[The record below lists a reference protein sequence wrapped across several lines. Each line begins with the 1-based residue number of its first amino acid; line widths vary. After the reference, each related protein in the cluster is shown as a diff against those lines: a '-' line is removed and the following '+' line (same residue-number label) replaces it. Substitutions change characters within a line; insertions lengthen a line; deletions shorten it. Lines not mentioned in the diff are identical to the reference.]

1 MDISSVEQA
10 LDASASAAVREQLQ
24 GMRRL
29 IDTTVASVRRIAADL
44 RPVMLDDLGLIPAI
58 EWLANDFTNRY
69 GIDVKREVET
79 GDGRFSPAGA
89 TALFRI
95 VQEALTNV
103 ARHADATLV
112 TLSLRAKDQAFV
124 LSIADNGQGAHR
136 TAEPAAKSFGLLGVR
151 ERAHML
157 GGAVDIHTSH
167 GKGFVLTVTY
177 SGGHCTSA
185 GEANMTR
192 VLIADDHALVRD
204 GLRHIL
210 KSTSGFEVI
219 GEAND
224 SPSTI
229 ALIRER
235 AADVLVL
242 DLSMPGRNGV
252 ELIKQIKEE
261 MPTLRILVLTMHAE
275 QQYAVRAFKAG
286 ASGYLTKES
295 ASAELVAAVT
305 KVAAGGVYV
314 SLAMAERFAQSLN
327 EPTDLLPH
335 QRLSDREFDVL
346 KRIAAGQTIT
356 EIAAELCVSSKTI
369 STYKTRILE
378 KMQMPH
384 EAALVRYAMRHKLVN
399 DEEDDI

>member
-1 MDISSVEQA
+1 
-10 LDASASAAVREQLQ
+10 
-24 GMRRL
+24 
-29 IDTTVASVRRIAADL
+29 
-44 RPVMLDDLGLIPAI
+44 
-58 EWLANDFTNRY
+58 
-69 GIDVKREVET
+69 
-79 GDGRFSPAGA
+79 
-89 TALFRI
+89 
-95 VQEALTNV
+95 
-103 ARHADATLV
+103 
-112 TLSLRAKDQAFV
+112 
-124 LSIADNGQGAHR
+124 
-136 TAEPAAKSFGLLGVR
+136 
-151 ERAHML
+151 
-157 GGAVDIHTSH
+157 
-167 GKGFVLTVTY
+167 
-177 SGGHCTSA
+177 
-185 GEANMTR
+185 MTR

-210 KSTSGFEVI
+210 QGASGFEVV

-224 SPSTI
+224 SPSTV

-261 MPTLRILVLTMHAE
+261 KPTLRILVLTMHAE

-346 KRIAAGQTIT
+346 KRIATGQTIT
-356 EIAAELCVSSKTI
+356 EIAAELCVSAKTV

-384 EAALVRYAMRHKLVN
+384 DAALVRYAMRHKLVS
-399 DEEDDI
+399 DEDDI

>member
-1 MDISSVEQA
+1 
-10 LDASASAAVREQLQ
+10 
-24 GMRRL
+24 
-29 IDTTVASVRRIAADL
+29 
-44 RPVMLDDLGLIPAI
+44 
-58 EWLANDFTNRY
+58 
-69 GIDVKREVET
+69 
-79 GDGRFSPAGA
+79 
-89 TALFRI
+89 
-95 VQEALTNV
+95 
-103 ARHADATLV
+103 
-112 TLSLRAKDQAFV
+112 
-124 LSIADNGQGAHR
+124 
-136 TAEPAAKSFGLLGVR
+136 
-151 ERAHML
+151 
-157 GGAVDIHTSH
+157 
-167 GKGFVLTVTY
+167 
-177 SGGHCTSA
+177 
-185 GEANMTR
+185 MTR

-210 KSTSGFEVI
+210 QGASGFEVV

-224 SPSTI
+224 SVSTI

-235 AADVLVL
+235 PADVLVL

-261 MPTLRILVLTMHAE
+261 KPTLRILVLTMHAE

-327 EPTDLLPH
+327 EPADLLPH

-356 EIAAELCVSSKTI
+356 EIATELCVSSKTV

-384 EAALVRYAMRHKLVN
+384 EAALVRYAMRHKLVS
-399 DEEDDI
+399 DEEDGI